1 MSRLQELRQALG
13 RAHDELIELTGDENA
28 FTAKQHEI
36 SDLEGQIRR
45 TNQAMQAR
53 AALGRPADPGAGAH
67 NGNEASGE
75 RAKFASLGEQ
85 LVAVMRHYGGDGTD
99 PRLVRAPTGAGETD
113 ASSGGFLVQ
122 TDFANTILTRAY
134 EMGQILQRVTRLPL
148 GDNAN

>member
-1 MSRLQELRQALG
+1 MTSQMLMTTTPRRRVTVSLWPSRAGSPSSNPSSRNSRLARATQAAGAWPFSRRGHEMSRLQELRQALG

-75 RAKFASLGEQ
+75 RAKFA
-85 LVAVMRHYGGDGTD
+85 
-99 PRLVRAPTGAGETD
+99 
-113 ASSGGFLVQ
+113 
-122 TDFANTILTRAY
+122 
-134 EMGQILQRVTRLPL
+134 
-148 GDNAN
+148 